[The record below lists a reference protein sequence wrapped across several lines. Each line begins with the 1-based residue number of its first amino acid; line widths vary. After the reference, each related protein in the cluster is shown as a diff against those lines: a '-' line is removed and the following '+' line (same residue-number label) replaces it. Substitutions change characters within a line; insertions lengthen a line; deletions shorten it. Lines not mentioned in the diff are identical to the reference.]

1 MKLYN
6 PFIYAKMRTPN
17 IMFDVIF
24 ALLPLVLFAYWA
36 RGNAALILIGVAVF
50 TAIISEFVLSW
61 FYLKK
66 KNSIFDASAII
77 SALLLTFTLSPKT
90 PWYIVAFGAFAAVFF
105 GKITWGGLGKNKFNP
120 ALLGREFMVAFFP
133 AIMASATIWSIK
145 IQPIIKDIYFFESI
159 SDSGIALYMDTL
171 LYKST
176 GALGEHSILFL
187 IIGGLYLLI
196 RNRISWHTPLGFLLT
211 FFLLTE
217 FWLDKS
223 ISYSIASVLLGLLFM
238 ATDMPSSPSNNVGK
252 FYYGLAIAAIA
263 VYALSVGVRHE
274 YMSYSIL
281 ILNGFVSQINKVF
294 KPIVWGEKLN
304 WKVLI
309 EQVFLLSLLIG
320 AMALAIVQLHK
331 MHYIPYLVF
340 AYMLYII
347 LKFSGRF
354 GKDKENLIHS

>member
-6 PFIYAKMRTPN
+6 PFIYAKTRTPN
-17 IMFDVIF
+17 VMFDVVF
-24 ALLPLVLFAYWA
+24 ALLPLILFAYLA
-36 RGNAALILIGVAVF
+36 RGNAALILIAVGLG
-50 TAIISEFVLSW
+50 TAIVSEFLLSW

-66 KNSIFDASAII
+66 RSSIFDGSAII

-133 AIMASATIWSIK
+133 AIMSSATIWSIK
-145 IQPIIKDIYFFESI
+145 IPPVVKDIQFFEAI
-159 SDSGIALYMDTL
+159 SDSGTALYMDTL
-171 LYKST
+171 LYKTT

-187 IIGGLYLLI
+187 ILGGLFLVI
-196 RNRISWHTPLGFLLT
+196 RNRISWHIPLGFLLT

-223 ISYSIASVLLGLLFM
+223 IHYSIASVLLGLLFM
-238 ATDMPSSPSNNVGK
+238 ATDMPSSPSTNAGK
-252 FYYGLAIAAIA
+252 FYYGAAIASIA
-263 VYALSVGVRHE
+263 VYALSFGVRHE

-281 ILNGFVSQINKVF
+281 ILNGFVAQINKVF
-294 KPIVWGEKLN
+294 KPIVWGEKRDWQAFL
-304 WKVLI
+304 
-309 EQVFLLSLLIG
+309 EQLFFLSLLIG

-331 MHYIPYLVF
+331 LHAIPYLVF
-340 AYMLYII
+340 AYMIYILI
-347 LKFSGRF
+347 KFAASF
-354 GKDKENLIHS
+354 NTKLENPIH